1 MGGRGLGSERST
13 SSKSDFWYDVAGWGI
28 LIGIGIAWVSLA
40 RDRSSGHTECYQV
53 IGFVSYCLGRHSCHP
68 NEGVNKGELLVTL
81 VHFFRHKGLKL
92 SRCLGVLK
100 ELSALPCI

>member
-40 RDRSSGHTECYQV
+40 RTDQV
-53 IGFVSYCLGRHSCHP
+53 A
-68 NEGVNKGELLVTL
+68 TT
-81 VHFFRHKGLKL
+81 
-92 SRCLGVLK
+92 
-100 ELSALPCI
+100 SATK